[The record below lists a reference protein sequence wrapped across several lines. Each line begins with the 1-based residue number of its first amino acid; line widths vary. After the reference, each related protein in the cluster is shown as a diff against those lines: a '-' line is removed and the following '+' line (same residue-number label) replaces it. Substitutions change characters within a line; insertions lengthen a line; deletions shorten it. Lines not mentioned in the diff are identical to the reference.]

1 MKITQKEL
9 KHIVQEELT
18 SIINEAFPDIGRDYK
33 KIPVKPTIEDTL
45 EDILRRLATIETKL
59 KIKRG

>member
-45 EDILRRLATIETKL
+45 EDILRR
-59 KIKRG
+59 